1 VTSKNK
7 QKVGVEPKKTTIGHG
22 RNSKCGSKGGGAG
35 GSTTS
40 KNYKKRYRG
49 QG

>member
-1 VTSKNK
+1 MAGKSK
-7 QKVGVEPKKTTIGHG
+7 QKVGAEPKKTTIGHG
-22 RNSKCGSKGGGAG
+22 RNRKWGAKGGGAN

-40 KNYKKRYRG
+40 KTYKKKYRG

>member
-1 VTSKNK
+1 MASKSI
-7 QKVGVEPKKTTIGHG
+7 QKVGVDPKKTNIGHG
-22 RNSKCGSKGGGAG
+22 RNRKWGSKGGGTG

-40 KNYKKRYRG
+40 KTYKKRYRG